1 MTQFTGF
8 TPQTIDFLW
17 ELRMNNHKAFMEEN
31 RQRYQSVL
39 KEPFDCLTKELIQRI
54 EEIGKGMPRQ
64 ASISR
69 INRDIRFS
77 KDKSPYRPKRWMVL
91 HDGKQAGTDW
101 KCQPVFYFELTPEAY
116 YTGMGLYD
124 STPAFLQ
131 AYRRK
136 IDADT
141 AAFLRIANGLKRAK
155 ELTAD
160 GESYKRQMG
169 NGAHAPLVELWYQKK
184 EITISEERP
193 IDELLFSDKL
203 CDHVLAEWKKMVPLF
218 RFLKEVSVG

>member
-1 MTQFTGF
+1 
-8 TPQTIDFLW
+8 
-17 ELRMNNHKAFMEEN
+17 
-31 RQRYQSVL
+31 
-39 KEPFDCLTKELIQRI
+39 
-54 EEIGKGMPRQ
+54 
-64 ASISR
+64 
-69 INRDIRFS
+69 
-77 KDKSPYRPKRWMVL
+77 
-91 HDGKQAGTDW
+91 
-101 KCQPVFYFELTPEAY
+101 
-116 YTGMGLYD
+116 MGLYD

-203 CDHVLAEWKKMVPLF
+203 CDHILAEWKKMVPLF
-218 RFLKEVSVG
+218 RFLREVSVG

>member
-31 RQRYQSVL
+31 RQRYQTVL

-124 STPAFLQ
+124 STPAPACQ
-131 AYRRK
+131 ASGPGPVRGGQGAGVSSPSDGPGRSRWSGPAS
-136 IDADT
+136 DR
-141 AAFLRIANGLKRAK
+141 LR
-155 ELTAD
+155 
-160 GESYKRQMG
+160 
-169 NGAHAPLVELWYQKK
+169 
-184 EITISEERP
+184 
-193 IDELLFSDKL
+193 
-203 CDHVLAEWKKMVPLF
+203 
-218 RFLKEVSVG
+218 